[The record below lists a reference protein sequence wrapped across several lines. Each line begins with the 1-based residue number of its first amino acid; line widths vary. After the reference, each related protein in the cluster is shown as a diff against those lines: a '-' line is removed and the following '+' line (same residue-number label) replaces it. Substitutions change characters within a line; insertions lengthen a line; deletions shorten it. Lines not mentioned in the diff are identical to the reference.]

1 MDKIVAVRDL
11 YKSFGKLEVLR
22 GISMDASEGDVISII
37 GPSGSGKSTFLRC
50 LNMLEKPTS
59 GTVIVNS
66 HEMTDRR
73 VNLNRARRSIGMVFQ
88 QFNLFPHLTAKKNIM
103 FAPVDLGLMQK
114 KEAEEK
120 AFELL
125 ARVDLTDKADAY
137 PWQLSGGQQQRVA
150 IARSLAM
157 DPDVMLFDEP
167 TSALDPEMIGEV
179 LNVIKELA
187 ASGMTMLI
195 VTHEMNFARDISDS
209 VIFIEGG
216 RILEQGSPADVF
228 SNPKEERTRKF
239 LSLVGDKG
247 IRTPGL

>member
-1 MDKIVAVRDL
+1 MWKQGWIMDKKVVVREL
-11 YKSFGKLEVLR
+11 HKSFGKLEVLR
-22 GISMDASEGDVISII
+22 GVSMEAREGDVISII

-59 GTVIVNS
+59 GTVIVDD
-66 HEMTDRR
+66 HEMTHKH
-73 VNLNRARRSIGMVFQ
+73 VNLNKARRGIGMVFQ

-103 FAPVDLGLMQK
+103 FAPVDLGLMHK

-120 AFELL
+120 ALELL
-125 ARVDLTDKADAY
+125 SRVGLTDKADCY

-157 DPDVMLFDEP
+157 SPDVMLFDEP

-187 ASGMTMLI
+187 ASGMTMII
-195 VTHEMNFARDISDS
+195 VTHEMNFAREISKT
-209 VIFIEGG
+209 VIFMEGG
-216 RILEQGSPADVF
+216 KIIEQGGPSQVF
-228 SNPKEERTRKF
+228 QNPKEERTRKF
-239 LSLVGDKG
+239 LSLVVQ
-247 IRTPGL
+247 